1 MIEPTPPPPTSLA
14 LDGAEPQPTALTTTA
29 GSTTTTTTTTTESPA
44 PRSRW
49 TLAGQRRHWRWRWP
63 VTLTLR
69 WRFSLALLASVAVAV
84 AAGTVAHTVEVSAR
98 LERDLQAQALRVT
111 GAIRTDLEQTAT
123 ALDEE
128 LAVAADPRAGVARL
142 LTAGRV
148 ETRFLGAQARLI
160 SGRLEVLKVLMK
172 DGTILTSGH
181 WPASFGAL
189 DPLITAYANEPG
201 RLPQIVDEATP
212 EGSAPALE
220 RWTTMRA
227 SGRDIVV
234 VAGRFLDAPA
244 LERLRARTGADLL
257 ALCKA
262 APVDDDNRDGN
273 RDRSRD
279 ADAEADPI
287 SNDRRSTNDDDT
299 VARRDVDAAVQ
310 HDGCLTAGASG
321 LLGAPPFAPDD
332 RGVLNR
338 LRLDVIDVGGLVLYV
353 GLDRSG
359 IERVRSG
366 IIGRAVVIGI
376 LSVVFAVILGALVA
390 RRIVRPIEDLA
401 EAAGRVARGD
411 LSARVPDP
419 GGDGEV
425 QELVEA
431 FNVMARDLE
440 QGQRRLLQAERV
452 AAWQEIAR
460 GLAHELKNPLTPIL
474 SAMDVIRRAR
484 QLDRPDFDAILHE
497 QASAV
502 VEEVMRLKEL
512 ADAFARF
519 ARLPEKRAEPLD
531 TSDVVDHAL
540 ALYASGLDV
549 ERDYADVPPLVADRT
564 QLMTVLTNLVKNAVE
579 SMEMGAAIT
588 NRPAKVRATI
598 ALDPADQRFMIIAV
612 DDAGPG
618 ISPETAAR
626 LFTPYFTTKG
636 SRGTGLGLA
645 LSHRIII
652 DHEGS
657 IEASA
662 SDLGGARF
670 TLRLP
675 LTPSTTGATTATPP
689 TIA

>member
-1 MIEPTPPPPTSLA
+1 MSEQHPSPTTEVS
-14 LDGAEPQPTALTTTA
+14 TTTA
-29 GSTTTTTTTTTESPA
+29 
-44 PRSRW
+44 
-49 TLAGQRRHWRWRWP
+49 RRLLRRFWWRP
-63 VTLTLR
+63 LNLTLR

-98 LERDLQAQALRVT
+98 LERDLQAQAFRVT

-142 LTAGRV
+142 LSSGRV

-160 SGRLEVLKVLMK
+160 SGRLEVLKVLLK

-189 DPLITAYANEPG
+189 DPLITSYASEPG
-201 RLPQIVDEATP
+201 RLPRIVDEATP
-212 EGSAPALE
+212 EGSSPALE
-220 RWTTMRA
+220 RWTSVRA

-257 ALCKA
+257 ALCPATSSTEPTLPSKSA
-262 APVDDDNRDGN
+262 ADGTSDTTDPLVNDHDRVDDKDNVGTAESD
-273 RDRSRD
+273 RDR
-279 ADAEADPI
+279 
-287 SNDRRSTNDDDT
+287 
-299 VARRDVDAAVQ
+299 VAAANI
-310 HDGCLTAGASG
+310 HLGAGGCLTARAETIEGSDGTSTFSPEA
-321 LLGAPPFAPDD
+321 AVFVD
-332 RGVLNR
+332 R

-359 IERVRSG
+359 IERVRTG
-366 IIGRAVVIGI
+366 IIGRAIIVGI
-376 LSVVFAVILGALVA
+376 LSVVFAVILGFLVA

-401 EAAGRVARGD
+401 DAAARVARGD
-411 LSARVPDP
+411 LTARVPDP
-419 GGDGEV
+419 HTDGEV

-431 FNVMARDLE
+431 FNLMARDLE

-519 ARLPEKRAEPLD
+519 ARLPEKRPEPLVA
-531 TSDVVDHAL
+531 SDLLDHAL
-540 ALYASGLDV
+540 AVYASGVEV
-549 ERDYADVPPLVADRT
+549 ERRYAEVPTLLADRT
-564 QLMTVLTNLVKNAVE
+564 QLLTVLTNLVKNAFE
-579 SMEMGAAIT
+579 AMEMGEPV
-588 NRPAKVRATI
+588 RPPKLRATI
-598 ALDPADQRFMIIAV
+598 ALAHNGDDDDKGLLTIV
-612 DDAGPG
+612 LEDAGPG
-618 ISPETAAR
+618 ISAETAAR

-657 IEASA
+657 IEAGG

-670 TLRLP
+670 TVRLP
-675 LTPSTTGATTATPP
+675 LSPSSSAGSAPSLAVTDV
-689 TIA
+689 

>member
-1 MIEPTPPPPTSLA
+1 MTKPA
-14 LDGAEPQPTALTTTA
+14 LPA
-29 GSTTTTTTTTTESPA
+29 TTTTTTMAALEVSSSQARPL
-44 PRSRW
+44 PSSR
-49 TLAGQRRHWRWRWP
+49 LRRWFAWRP
-63 VTLTLR
+63 VNLTLR
-69 WRFSLALLASVAVAV
+69 VRFSLALLASVAVAV

-98 LERDLQAQALRVT
+98 LERDLQSQALRVT

-142 LTAGRV
+142 LSSGRV

-160 SGRLEVLKVLMK
+160 SGRLEVLKVLLK
-172 DGTILTSGH
+172 DGSILTSGH

-189 DPLITAYANEPG
+189 DPLITAYASEPG
-201 RLPQIVDEATP
+201 RLPRIVDEATP
-212 EGSAPALE
+212 EGSSPALE
-220 RWTTMRA
+220 RWTTLRA
-227 SGRDIVV
+227 SGKEIVV

-257 ALCKA
+257 ALCPA
-262 APVDDDNRDGN
+262 TSTSNDNSSDDDGRI
-273 RDRSRD
+273 SRR
-279 ADAEADPI
+279 AVVNTATADPRVHLGT
-287 SNDRRSTNDDDT
+287 S
-299 VARRDVDAAVQ
+299 
-310 HDGCLTAGASG
+310 CLTARIESD
-321 LLGAPPFAPDD
+321 LAPVIEFSPED
-332 RGVLNR
+332 RR
-338 LRLDVIDVGGLVLYV
+338 FSDSLRLDVIDVGGLVLYV

-359 IERVRSG
+359 IERVRIG
-366 IIGRAVVIGI
+366 IIGRAVVVGI
-376 LSVVFAVILGALVA
+376 LSVLFAVILGALVA

-401 EAAGRVARGD
+401 DAAARVARGD
-411 LSARVPDP
+411 LTARVPDP
-419 GGDGEV
+419 HTDGEV

-431 FNVMARDLE
+431 FNLMARDLE

-484 QLDRPDFDAILHE
+484 QLNRPDFDAILHE

-519 ARLPEKRAEPLD
+519 ARLPEKRPEPLVA
-531 TSDVVDHAL
+531 SELLDHAL
-540 ALYASGLDV
+540 ALYASGVDV
-549 ERDYADVPPLVADRT
+549 ERVYAEVPPLHADRT
-564 QLMTVLTNLVKNAVE
+564 QLLTVVTNLVKNAAE
-579 SMEMGAAIT
+579 AMEMGEPL
-588 NRPAKVRATI
+588 RPARLRATVQLADDDKTMLII
-598 ALDPADQRFMIIAV
+598 AL

-618 ISPETAAR
+618 ISDAIAAR

-657 IEASA
+657 IEASR

-675 LTPSTTGATTATPP
+675 LVASSVAPADG
-689 TIA
+689 